1 MRGRAFTEDR
11 ARDSLE
17 NLLFGLCRFYEL
29 TGRYPDFVVV
39 RAWAGSAV
47 TGRFNGETKS
57 AVGAVQ
63 CIAAVTRNPT
73 PPTTTTTAAGGWLR
87 FQGTAVLGPAPH
99 RAAAAAGGIPI

>member
-39 RAWAGSAV
+39 RGACG
-47 TGRFNGETKS
+47 GR
-57 AVGAVQ
+57 
-63 CIAAVTRNPT
+63 
-73 PPTTTTTAAGGWLR
+73 
-87 FQGTAVLGPAPH
+87 
-99 RAAAAAGGIPI
+99 